1 MKKILFYFCSC
12 ACAILPL
19 SAMNHFAGQ
28 HDVPE
33 SEKSLKWSTCI
44 WTNNVSFKVDP
55 LPSKPGST
63 DYAAVRHG
71 RYSLMVDQNINV
83 GYLVVGDDSELHSAK
98 RTLKVNRSLRLTV
111 PPANCT
117 TLMDLSDCTVDV
129 GGAFEYAI
137 WHKHMSAGRSELRL
151 ENTKMN
157 VKSDLTVILAANPQ
171 LQNSEPACLM
181 INMIGK
187 SELNFNGGAMID
199 SIIKDDPAQWSFRL
213 RFEPKGGNVPS
224 IKFNRKGVLESFD
237 VEVVLKDDIK
247 PGIYPLIECNA
258 KKSGL
263 ENIRSFKVN
272 DNTYNL
278 GDPLTIG
285 KKTMKIYMGGSPRSR
300 DTRTPNDLLL
310 EVK

>member
-1 MKKILFYFCSC
+1 MKKLLSISILLIF
-12 ACAILPL
+12 AV
-19 SAMNHFAGQ
+19 SAHALEFLCGQ
-28 HDVPE
+28 YGDTGDQKNV
-33 SEKSLKWSTCI
+33 KWSTCI
-44 WTNNVSFKVDP
+44 WTNSLAFKVKP
-55 LPSKPGST
+55 LPSKPGPNDVVT
-63 DYAAVRHG
+63 VRHG
-71 RYSLMVDQNINV
+71 GHVL
-83 GYLVVGDDSELHSAK
+83 
-98 RTLKVNRSLRLTV
+98 
-111 PPANCT
+111 
-117 TLMDLSDCTVDV
+117 TVDV
-129 GGAFEYAI
+129 NPEVKSLRVGDSSTLVADKRNIRVKQSFFMPITRKNELTLAEIKNSTVEVKGSLEYTL
-137 WHKHMSAGRSELRL
+137 WHKYMNAGTAELRL

-300 DTRTPNDLLL
+300 DKRTPNDLLL